1 MLKQTKTIHQSVV
14 DGKSVWRFEALSGE
28 LRPAETDN
36 VVPFRRRLH
45 SQAGQ
50 LRAVSLAELEAENAA
65 LRNLA
70 VELALEIR
78 DLCDGKRRPQAQLRT
93 VTRCADYRQIHKANF
108 IAVGCKAQLVAQRWG

>member
-1 MLKQTKTIHQSVV
+1 MPKQTRTIHQSVV
-14 DGKSVWRFEALSGE
+14 GGKSVWRFGVLNGE
-28 LRPAETDN
+28 LRPAATDN

-78 DLCDGKRRPQAQLRT
+78 DLCGGKQRPHA
-93 VTRCADYRQIHKANF
+93 
-108 IAVGCKAQLVAQRWG
+108 

>member
-1 MLKQTKTIHQSVV
+1 VCAGDVVFHQRLLKGPKVAFATSSINEELLMPKQTRTIHQSVV
-14 DGKSVWRFEALSGE
+14 DGKSVWRFGVLNGE
-28 LRPAETDN
+28 LRSAATDN
-36 VVPFRRRLH
+36 VVPFRRLLH

-78 DLCDGKRRPQAQLRT
+78 DLCGGKRRPHA
-93 VTRCADYRQIHKANF
+93 
-108 IAVGCKAQLVAQRWG
+108 